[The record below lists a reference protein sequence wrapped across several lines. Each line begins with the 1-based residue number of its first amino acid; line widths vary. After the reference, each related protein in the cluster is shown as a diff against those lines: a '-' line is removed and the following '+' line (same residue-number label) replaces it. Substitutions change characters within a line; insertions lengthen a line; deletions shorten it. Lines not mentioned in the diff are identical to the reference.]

1 MAKGD
6 FNGRVQEFM
15 QGRNGPDD
23 VTRVCTW
30 GALALIIVYLFVPA
44 WWLSVLALALIVFG
58 WWRMLSRD
66 VAARA
71 RENERFMSR
80 LGPLRPWVSSPT
92 GTLRERRSHKVL
104 ACPQCGQ
111 RLRVPRGK
119 GKVRVRCRRCGT
131 TFEGRS

>member
-6 FNGRVQEFM
+6 FDRRVQEVM
-15 QGRNGPDD
+15 RGRNGPDD
-23 VTRVCTW
+23 MTRVCTW
-30 GALALIIVYLFVPA
+30 VALALIVVYLFVPA
-44 WWLSVLALALIVFG
+44 WWLSVVALALIVYG

-71 RENERFMSR
+71 RENERFMGR
-80 LGPLRPWVSSPT
+80 LGP
-92 GTLRERRSHKVL
+92 LRERRSHKVL
-104 ACPQCGQ
+104 TCPRCGQ